1 MNLLQQ
7 APEFIRHFTRWAS
20 EQSDILAVALVGS
33 YARGSA
39 REDSDV
45 DLVVISEVPQKY
57 LTHTVWAESFGVIAK
72 EQIEDYGMLISLRI
86 WYEDGLEI
94 EYGFTTPAWAATPLD
109 AGTKEVIKG
118 GIKILFER
126 TALLS
131 PHITK
136 EV

>member
-1 MNLLQQ
+1 MNILQQ
-7 APEFIRHFTRWAS
+7 TPEFIRHFTHWAS

-33 YARGSA
+33 HARGSA

-45 DLVVISEVPQKY
+45 DLVIISEVPQKY
-57 LTHTVWAESFGVIAK
+57 LAHTAWAKSFGVIAK

-86 WYEDGLEI
+86 WYENGLEI

-131 PHITK
+131 PHVTK
-136 EV
+136 GV